1 MPLKQSQI
9 KELKNMYM
17 LTEIFHPTWKA
28 NHQGLITDTINTMY
42 KSNTDFKERQAMLSL
57 QLSFSE
63 CLANT

>member
-1 MPLKQSQI
+1 
-9 KELKNMYM
+9 MYM

-57 QLSFSE
+57 
-63 CLANT
+63 